1 MSACQELNMSLP
13 ATVTH
18 KSHDILSTCMN
29 HGWSWDAFHPRARSS
44 PAIRCHVCDAKD
56 RCRWRRP
63 EEVSFHFDF
72 DDFEQTT
79 ELLRQR
85 LGTSAWDNG
94 HLLPRPYATSNAKL
108 PGVHSS
114 DGFCT
119 PESARHTVAAIPDHR
134 LQQLTNGE
142 KAADASNEEDMSAF
156 SSETQALL
164 RQLQAVKV

>member
-1 MSACQELNMSLP
+1 M
-13 ATVTH
+13 
-18 KSHDILSTCMN
+18 D
-29 HGWSWDAFHPRARSS
+29 HGWSWDAFQPGACSS
-44 PAIRCHVCDAKD
+44 SAIRSHVCNAKD

-63 EEVSFHFDF
+63 EKVSFHFDF

-94 HLLPRPYATSNAKL
+94 HLLPRPYATPTAKQ
-108 PGVHSS
+108 PGVQNS
-114 DGFCT
+114 DSYCT
-119 PESARHTVAAIPDHR
+119 PESAHHTVAATPDHR
-134 LQQLTNGE
+134 LQQLKNGE
-142 KAADASNEEDMSAF
+142 NVIDASNEEDMSAF